1 MMIQANFLTGTFIF
15 FCRCGH
21 CKSLAPEWKKAAK
34 ALKGVVS
41 VGAVDMDVHGSVGGP
56 YNVRGFP
63 TLKIFGANKKSPQ
76 DYNGKIELLCL
87 LTLLYKI

>member
-1 MMIQANFLTGTFIF
+1 MY
-15 FCRCGH
+15 RCGH

-63 TLKIFGANKKSPQ
+63 TLKIFGSNKKSPQ
-76 DYNGKIELLCL
+76 DYNGKTGMCCFNENKKLFNCSSFFGPF
-87 LTLLYKI
+87 